1 MIEGLVTALGVKLD
15 LTGEEIADVLWLVAH
30 MQAPDQVVEEVSQP
44 SQDKQPS
51 SDGRDAVADRPELP
65 GEGNKSPKEGAGSST
80 EAAGELYPE
89 DDRQGLN
96 DLSFQVPDA
105 RSLREP
111 LELARALKP
120 LLRRVPSSTLEQ
132 VLDEE
137 ATVQRIADERIWAP
151 VLQPALEPWLDL
163 VLVVDESP
171 SMLIWQR
178 TVLEFQRI
186 LERYGV
192 FRNVSTWS
200 LTPEDDHDLKLCP
213 GLGKIARNQRPHSA
227 SELLDPNGRRLVV
240 VASDCVSPIWQQ
252 RTVLPLL
259 QLWAENGPLVI
270 AQMLPQWLWNRT
282 ALGLAAGAEFS
293 GLEPGIPN
301 KRLTARP
308 LSRRSKAN
316 LQEGIKIPVVTLQSE
331 EFSTWAGMLIGKGN
345 TWSKGFFYSPNRPDR
360 AAISP
365 IREVPVNLTAEE
377 RVQRFRLTASPMA
390 RKLASLLAS
399 APIINL
405 PIVRIV
411 QDSLLKDSRQVHV
424 AEVFLG
430 GILDQVTEVH
440 LDTKPYNIQFDF
452 VKGVRELLLESIPE
466 AEIKDVVN
474 EVSDFVAETIG
485 LTLEE
490 FVAVLRNPEKSNN
503 TELVNKSRPFA
514 RVTAQILRRLG
525 GEYSRF
531 AQQLEQNSNSV
542 ETLSGFQEHKPAIT
556 YQVGGTLPA
565 NAPTYVERQA
575 DRDLYEALKAGKYC
589 YIIGPRQTGKSSLRV
604 RTMQKLEAD
613 GVACGVV
620 DMSLVSGQD
629 ITLEQW
635 YWAILLRLARTLEIN
650 TKRVKKWWKKNQD
663 LPPVQRMKAFIEDI
677 LLIEIKT
684 PIVVFI
690 EEIDIILRL
699 PFWDDFFMLLRA
711 CHDQRARSPNF
722 ERLTFCLVGVV
733 MLSTLFQDIRVSP
746 LSNVISKVINL
757 HSFPIHEAVQL
768 TTGLTDVTTTPTA
781 TLAAILYWTK
791 GQPFLT
797 QKLCQLITGA
807 RPIEPGREAEQ
818 LGHIVRERILTNW
831 ESQDEPEHLRTI
843 QNRLLQS
850 ESLVWQLLE
859 VYQQILQEGS
869 VAAVNDPVQIE
880 LLLSGLVIEEQ
891 GQLRVGNRIYEAIFN
906 QTWINDQLKNGGS
919 TRPFKRSQELVNLD
933 NNLSKRFIELDPGGY
948 FLIYLDRENFF
959 ICAMHFNNIINDQ
972 GLACDP
978 ETGKPLTSESEIQR
992 QSSYTYSGRTAKEL
1006 CITIFES
1013 IDRPCPV
1020 TMLNHAAYLGR
1031 EFVRAELALI
1041 SGQEYVQD

>member
-30 MQAPDQVVEEVSQP
+30 MQEPDQVIQEVSQP
-44 SQDKQPS
+44 AQDTQPS
-51 SDGRDAVADRPELP
+51 SDGRDAGTDRPELP
-65 GEGNKSPKEGAGSST
+65 VKENESSREEANSST

-120 LLRRVPSSTLEQ
+120 LLRRVPSKALEQ

-200 LTPEDDHDLKLCP
+200 LTPEGDHDLKLCP

-227 SELLDPNGRRLVV
+227 RELLDPNGRRLVV

-252 RTVLPLL
+252 KTVLPLL
-259 QLWAENGPLVI
+259 KLWAENGPLVI

-282 ALGLAAGAEFS
+282 ALGMAAGAEFA
-293 GLEPGIPN
+293 GLEPGVPN
-301 KRLTARP
+301 KQLTTRP

-316 LQEGIKIPVVTLQSE
+316 LQAGIKIPVVTLQSE

-345 TWSKGFFYSPNRPDR
+345 TWSKGFVYPPEAHDK
-360 AAISP
+360 AAISH
-365 IREVPVNLTAEE
+365 IREVPVDLTAEE
-377 RVQRFRLTASPMA
+377 RLQRFRLTASPMA
-390 RKLASLLAS
+390 RKLASLLAP
-399 APIINL
+399 ALVINL

-411 QDSLLKDSRQVHV
+411 QDRLLKDSRQVHV

-430 GILDQVTEVH
+430 GILEQVTEIRS
-440 LDTKPYNIQFDF
+440 DTKPHNIQFRF
-452 VKGVRELLLESIPE
+452 SIGVRELLLESTPE
-466 AEIKDVVN
+466 SEIRNIFN
-474 EVSDFVAETIG
+474 ESSAFVAENLG

-490 FVAVLRNPEKSNN
+490 FAAVLRNPEISQNY
-503 TELVNKSRPFA
+503 ELVNQLLPFA
-514 RVTAQILRRLG
+514 KITAQILRRLG

-531 AQQLEQNSNSV
+531 AQQLEQKSV
-542 ETLSGFQEHKPAIT
+542 ADETSPVIRVHDVPGV
-556 YQVGGTLPA
+556 YQVGGCLQM
-565 NAPTYVERQA
+565 NHPTYVERQA
-575 DRDLYEALKAGKYC
+575 DRDLYEALKSGEYC
-589 YIIGPRQTGKSSLRV
+589 YVLAPRQMGKSSLLA
-604 RTMQKLEAD
+604 RTMQKLQAD
-613 GVACGVV
+613 GVTCGVV
-620 DMSLVSGQD
+620 DMARIGSKD
-629 ITLEQW
+629 ITPEQW
-635 YWAILLRLARTLEIN
+635 YAGVVRLIAIDFGTYSKKQIRQWWEELESS
-650 TKRVKKWWKKNQD
+650 
-663 LPPVQRMKAFIEDI
+663 LSPVQRMWKFIGEI
-677 LLIEIKT
+677 LLMQVKT
-684 PIVVFI
+684 RIVIFI
-690 EEIDIILRL
+690 DEIDSIL
-699 PFWDDFFMLLRA
+699 PIAFKDEFFDLIRA
-711 CHDQRARSPNF
+711 CHIQRQENKDYM
-722 ERLTFCLVGVV
+722 RLTFALLGVTTPLELVQNKKR
-733 MLSTLFQDIRVSP
+733 TLFNIARS
-746 LSNVISKVINL
+746 INL
-757 HSFPIHEAVQL
+757 NCFQIHEVRSLAAGL
-768 TTGLTDVTTTPTA
+768 ADTTVTPTA
-781 TLAAILYWTK
+781 TMAAILEWTR

-797 QKLCQLITGA
+797 QKICRLVAEATH
-807 RPIEPGREAEQ
+807 IEPGRETEHVNR
-818 LGHIVRERILTNW
+818 LVEELILTDW
-831 ESQDEPEHLRTI
+831 ESQDQPEHLRTI
-843 QNRLLQS
+843 QDRLVRS
-850 ESLVWQLLE
+850 KHPTWQILE
-859 VYQQILQEGS
+859 LYQQILHNGS

-891 GQLRVGNRIYEAIFN
+891 GRLRIGNRIYEAIFN
-906 QTWINDQLKNGGS
+906 QTWINDQLNNAVLTK
-919 TRPFKRSQELVNLD
+919 PFERNQELVNLD
-933 NNLSKRFIELDPGGY
+933 NQLSQRFIELDPGGY
-948 FLIYLDRENFF
+948 FLIYLDRENSL
-959 ICAMHFNNIINDQ
+959 ICAKHFTNIINDQ
-972 GLACDP
+972 GLAIDP
-978 ETGKPLTSESEIQR
+978 ETGEPLTSESELKR
-992 QSSYTYSGRTAKEL
+992 QSSYVYSGRTAKEL

-1013 IDRPCPV
+1013 SDRPCPV

-1041 SGQEYVQD
+1041 SGEEYVQD